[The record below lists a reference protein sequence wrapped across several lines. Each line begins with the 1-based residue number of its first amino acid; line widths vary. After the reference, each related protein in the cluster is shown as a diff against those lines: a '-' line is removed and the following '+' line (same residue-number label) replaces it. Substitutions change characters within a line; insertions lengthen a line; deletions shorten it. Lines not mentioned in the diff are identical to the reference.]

1 MPLKRLLFRPGI
13 SRENTR
19 YASEVLG
26 AGNAPGATAGWYAMD
41 KVRFRSGTPE
51 KLGGWVR
58 ISQWTYQGVC
68 RALHNWITLGGSN
81 LLSVGTHLK
90 YYVESGGQYYDI
102 TPLRSSVTLN
112 GPFAA
117 TDGLSV
123 IEVTDVA
130 HGCEDGDFVTFSG
143 AASLGGNITA
153 GVLNAEFQVTVVD
166 ADTYT
171 IDTGVLAN
179 ASDVGDGGATVGAAY
194 QINVGADIQ
203 SPTEG
208 WGTGG
213 WGLGGWGVGLPGTQ
227 NLRLWS
233 QSNFGE
239 DLIFGPRDGAIYYW
253 DASSGTGTRGVLLSS
268 LPGASDVPEVQSFLM
283 VSDASRFVI
292 AFGAS
297 DLGSSTQDPLLIRW
311 SDQEDAT
318 NWTPA
323 ATNQAGDIRL
333 SQGSMIVTAVQ
344 SRQEIVVFTD
354 SALYSMQYVGPPE
367 VWPVQPLA
375 SNISI
380 IGQNAAATASGVVFW
395 MGTDKF
401 YKYDGRVLTM
411 RCDVRQYVFSD
422 INLDQR
428 QQVFCGTNEG
438 FSEVWWF
445 YCSANS
451 TTVDRYVI
459 YNYGEDIWYYG
470 TMART
475 AWLDSGLRGSPLA
488 ATYESNLV
496 EHETGVDDGT
506 LEMPAAID
514 AYIESAEFDVDD
526 GHNFGFVYRLL
537 PDITFR
543 GSTSTNGTPRATFQL
558 KPLRNSGSGYN
569 NPESVAGSS
578 SAVVSR
584 IATVPVEEFTGQV
597 YIRVRG
603 RQMVLRV
610 SSDTL
615 GTTWQLGTPRIDIRL
630 DGRA

>member
-81 LLSVGTHLK
+81 LLAVGTHLK

-166 ADTYT
+166 ANTYT

-194 QINVGADIQ
+194 QISVGADIQ

-268 LPGASDVPEVQSFLM
+268 LPGASDVPTVQSFLM

-292 AFGAS
+292 AFGAN
-297 DLGSSTQDPLLIRW
+297 DIGSSTQDPLLIRW

-333 SQGSMIVTAVQ
+333 SQGSTIVTAVQ

-411 RCDVRQYVFSD
+411 RCDVRQHVFSD
-422 INLDQR
+422 INFDQR

-445 YCSANS
+445 YCSADS

-506 LEMPAAID
+506 LAMPAAIE

-543 GSTSTNGTPRATFQL
+543 GSTSNNGTPRATFQL

-569 NPESVAGSS
+569 SPESVAGSS

-615 GTTWQLGTPRIDIRL
+615 GTAWQLGTPRIDIRL

>member
-13 SRENTR
+13 SRESTR
-19 YASEVLG
+19 YAAEVLG
-26 AGNAPGATAGWYAMD
+26 AGNMPGATAGWYAMD

-81 LLSVGTHLK
+81 LLAVGTHLK

-194 QINVGADIQ
+194 QISVGADIQ

-292 AFGAS
+292 AFGAN

-411 RCDVRQYVFSD
+411 RCDVRQHVFSD
-422 INLDQR
+422 INFNQR

-445 YCSANS
+445 YCSADS

-506 LEMPAAID
+506 LAMPAAIE

-569 NPESVAGSS
+569 SPESVAGSS

-615 GTTWQLGTPRIDIRL
+615 GTAWQLGTPRIDIRL

>member
-81 LLSVGTHLK
+81 LLAVGTHLK

-171 IDTGVLAN
+171 IDTGILAN
-179 ASDVGDGGATVGAAY
+179 ASDVGNGGATVGAAY
-194 QINVGADIQ
+194 QISVGADIQ

-292 AFGAS
+292 AFGAN

-411 RCDVRQYVFSD
+411 RCDVRQHVFSD
-422 INLDQR
+422 INFDQR

-445 YCSANS
+445 YCSSDS

-506 LEMPAAID
+506 LAMPAAIE

-615 GTTWQLGTPRIDIRL
+615 GTAWQLGTPRIDIRL